1 MVSLCGRFLSGDKTT
16 KRNPTTQPENNIM
29 KRIILS
35 LALAASAVLLQAQD
49 SAPPAPPAAPPAPPA
64 GGPGGPPGGPG
75 GPPGGRRML
84 PPLMVALD
92 TDKDGE
98 LSAKEIAAAAASLMT
113 LDKNADGKL
122 TREEL
127 FGAAPPR
134 GEGQGRGQGQ
144 GGGQGGGQGRPPRE
158 GGPQGPPPGP
168 R

>member
-1 MVSLCGRFLSGDKTT
+1 MVSLCGRFLSSDKTT
-16 KRNPTTQPENNIM
+16 KRNQTTQPENNIM
-29 KRIILS
+29 KRILVS
-35 LALAASAVLLQAQD
+35 LALLASAVLLQAQEG
-49 SAPPAPPAAPPAPPA
+49 APPAPPAAPPAPPA
-64 GGPGGPPGGPG
+64 SGPGGPPGGPG
-75 GPPGGRRML
+75 GARRML

-92 TDKDGE
+92 TNKDGE
-98 LSAKEIAAAAASLMT
+98 LTADEIAAAAVSLKT
-113 LDKNADGKL
+113 LDKNNDGNL